1 MSSDTITPQKVAF
14 FLKLIKI
21 KLDSKGLKR
30 EFLKFSPAREGLMMI
45 GDF

>member
-1 MSSDTITPQKVAF
+1 MSSDTSRRRKSLLF
-14 FLKLIKI
+14 KLIKI

>member
-1 MSSDTITPQKVAF
+1 MSSDTITPQKVASF
-14 FLKLIKI
+14 KLIKI